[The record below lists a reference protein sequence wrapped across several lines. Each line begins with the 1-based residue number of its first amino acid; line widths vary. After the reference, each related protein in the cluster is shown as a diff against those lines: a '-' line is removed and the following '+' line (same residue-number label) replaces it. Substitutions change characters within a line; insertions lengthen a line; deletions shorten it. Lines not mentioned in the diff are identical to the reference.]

1 MNREDLIMSK
11 ADKEILTAIRNRR
24 DLERP
29 MVSVRGLLKQVDREN
44 YLDMC
49 CSRLA
54 DSELLDGE
62 DACIDFTDFPNI
74 ELSADGL
81 QSCKS
86 ILECYISRDLLA
98 QVYGF
103 TCRTERMNCA
113 INNYAEILRG
123 MTAFQLLKAHLG
135 MKPGED
141 AAVYIR
147 AELWSRF
154 IFAAIVRKVQY
165 GCTKL
170 YVHIKYHRIFRA
182 ARNAVAE
189 GIL

>member
-1 MNREDLIMSK
+1 MSK
-11 ADKEILTAIRNRR
+11 AMKEILTAIKFRR

-29 MVSVRGLLKQVDREN
+29 MIGVRDLLKAADREN

-62 DACIDFTDFPNI
+62 DAVIDFTDFPNI
-74 ELSADGL
+74 KLSADGL
-81 QSCKS
+81 QNCKS
-86 ILECYISRDLLA
+86 ILECYISRDLLRRT
-98 QVYGF
+98 YRLMCETESF
-103 TCRTERMNCA
+103 NCR
-113 INNYAEILRG
+113 ISNYAEILRG
-123 MTAFQLLKAHLG
+123 MTAFQLLKARLG
-135 MKPGED
+135 MKSGED

-147 AELWSRF
+147 AELWNRS
-154 IFAAIVRKVQY
+154 IFAMLVRKVQY

-170 YVHIKYHRIFRA
+170 YVRIKYRRIFRA

-189 GIL
+189 GTL

>member
-1 MNREDLIMSK
+1 MSK
-11 ADKEILTAIRNRR
+11 AMEELLTAIRQRG
-24 DLERP
+24 DLEKP
-29 MVSVRGLLKQVDREN
+29 MVSIRSILKQADREN

-54 DSELLDGE
+54 DSDLLDGE
-62 DACIDFTDFPNI
+62 DASIDFADFPNI
-74 ELSADGL
+74 QLSADGL
-81 QSCKS
+81 QNCKN
-86 ILECYISRDLLA
+86 ILECYISRDLLT

-103 TCRTERMNCA
+103 MCRTERMNCA
-113 INNYAEILRG
+113 ISNYAEILRR
-123 MTAFQLLKAHLG
+123 MTAFQLLKVHLG

-147 AELWSRF
+147 AELWNRS
-154 IFAAIVRKVQY
+154 IFAAIVGKMQY